1 MAPISQYLWENRSL
15 PSEGAF
21 PTVRKIRES
30 LLFLCV
36 KPISKHRWSVVSLAQ
51 LRKTLLPFVS
61 TVLSP
66 LLQQYYRK
74 YTMVRWSQSTSVS
87 LSCQVQSF
95 LCFHFKRTEKNIATL
110 KRVEGWK
117 NIVRSDISEV
127 ENKSIFKKII
137 KPKIGTLKK
146 ISKIDTRL
154 ERTIQNKKKGQ
165 IINIRNER
173 GDFYFLYLLL
183 NTELFFLC
191 AQCHKWK
198 WIHF

>member
-15 PSEGAF
+15 TPRGAF

-51 LRKTLLPFVS
+51 VRKTLLPFVS
-61 TVLSP
+61 IVLSP
-66 LLQQYYRK
+66 LLQQYYRN
-74 YTMVRWSQSTSVS
+74 YTMVRWSESTSVS
-87 LSCQVQSF
+87 LSCKVQSF

-127 ENKSIFKKII
+127 ENKSILKKII
-137 KPKIGTLKK
+137 KPKIDTLKK

-154 ERTIQNKKKGQ
+154 ERTIQNKKKGR

-173 GDFYFLYLLL
+173 GD
-183 NTELFFLC
+183 LFSIFVIKYWVILFVC
-191 AQCHKWK
+191 TVS
-198 WIHF
+198 